1 MGKKQSTD
9 PEPVAHWETLDIASA
24 ELARAR
30 AVVDL
35 LYCASIDSS
44 GTVLETLDQDTF
56 CSVMSGLM
64 ERIDKAKGLIDEAS
78 GLHGPAAA

>member
-1 MGKKQSTD
+1 MGKKQSRAAG
-9 PEPVAHWETLDIASA
+9 PPANWKTLDMASL
-24 ELARAR
+24 ELAKAR

-44 GTVLETLDQDTF
+44 GTVLETLDQDTI

-78 GLHGPAAA
+78 YVL